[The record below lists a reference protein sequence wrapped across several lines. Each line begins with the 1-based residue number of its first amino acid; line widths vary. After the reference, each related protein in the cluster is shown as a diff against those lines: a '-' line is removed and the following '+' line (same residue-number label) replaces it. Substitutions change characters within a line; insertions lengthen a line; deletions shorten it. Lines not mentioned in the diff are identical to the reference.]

1 MSYSENVI
9 GVGKYIMVND
19 VNFWY
24 RLLYFFFLCIFR
36 LGFIFELMGIVVIFV
51 FMGVL
56 VILIEK
62 FFSG

>member
-1 MSYSENVI
+1 MSYRENVI

-24 RLLYFFFLCIFR
+24 RLLYFFFLCVFR

>member
-1 MSYSENVI
+1 MSYRENEI

-24 RLLYFFFLCIFR
+24 RLLYFFFLCVFR